1 MHTMAHAMH
10 TKTSRAYLRQKIIL
24 LLCPVRN
31 ARCKDGYRRCH
42 VVYARSMRLIMPAST
57 SARTLFRTYMYH
69 TKLFHS
75 QSFPQLYIQPLSS
88 IIKVCLPVFVTVVLR
103 NNICFAY
110 ALPMAFG
117 SSLDST
123 LSYVIVAI
131 QLTSSSISETC
142 HRLQPVRTALYIA
155 SELPTASEL
164 PKT

>member
-10 TKTSRAYLRQKIIL
+10 TKTSRAYLRQKKKL

-75 QSFPQLYIQPLSS
+75 QSFPQL
-88 IIKVCLPVFVTVVLR
+88 
-103 NNICFAY
+103 
-110 ALPMAFG
+110 
-117 SSLDST
+117 
-123 LSYVIVAI
+123 
-131 QLTSSSISETC
+131 
-142 HRLQPVRTALYIA
+142 ALYIDSPYLRLVKCA
-155 SELPTASEL
+155 YRFSLPQCSVITYMFCVCIANAWLLAPLVTPHYHMLQQRCSSLAAVYLKHFIECNM
-164 PKT
+164 